1 MKRGMSDPSVDALMV
16 QARQSYQRILAQWGL
31 LNFTRDE
38 MSRARAS
45 LRSGGLIRIDLEDIR
60 FQAAVTRLRS
70 RKDMSS
76 QAVAAALHELLD
88 AEYECDQ
95 SRWERDCYRAAM
107 MEHSHFR
114 LAVPKAP

>member
-1 MKRGMSDPSVDALMV
+1 MKRKLSDPSVDALVV
-16 QARQSYQRILAQWGL
+16 QAQQTYQRILAQWGL

-38 MSRARAS
+38 MDRARAS
-45 LRSGGLIRIDLEDIR
+45 LRSGGLIRIDPEDIR

-70 RKDMSS
+70 CKDMSP
-76 QAVAAALHELLD
+76 QAVEAAVHGLLD

-95 SRWERDCYRAAM
+95 SRWERDCHRAAM
-107 MEHSHFR
+107 MEHAQFK